1 MALPEAMQKM
11 LGSQILGIAFFA
23 MGQTG
28 ALMILNGTLHPYWLW
43 PNLVS
48 IFIIAVTILWLVWR
62 GMSRT
67 IAMTLVGGVNI
78 LCLLLMLGVMLGWT
92 TAPAAA
98 QAAAYAPT
106 LMAGYDATAVMG
118 FAGLSALAASTTLLV
133 MAGVGVALLGSVAG
147 LMAARM
153 KP

>member
-67 IAMTLVGGVNI
+67 IAMALVGGVN
-78 LCLLLMLGVMLGWT
+78 LLTLLLLLGVMFGWT
-92 TAPAAA
+92 TSP
-98 QAAAYAPT
+98 
-106 LMAGYDATAVMG
+106 
-118 FAGLSALAASTTLLV
+118 ALALVGGTDAILLMPSVPGAVALAIAGGIGSMHLV
-133 MAGVGVALLGSVAG
+133 MAGTGVALLGSVVG

>member
-1 MALPEAMQKM
+1 MGLPEAMQKM

-43 PNLVS
+43 PNLAC
-48 IFIIAVTILWLVWR
+48 IFILLATILWLFWR

-67 IAMTLVGGVNI
+67 IAMALVGGVNLVCLFLI
-78 LCLLLMLGVMLGWT
+78 LSVFLEWT
-92 TAPAAA
+92 TAPA
-98 QAAAYAPT
+98 
-106 LMAGYDATAVMG
+106 
-118 FAGLSALAASTTLLV
+118 LAAVGGTSAVGAMTSVPGLVVLAVAGGVGAIHLV
-133 MAGVGVALLGSVAG
+133 MAGAGVALLGSVVG
-147 LMAARM
+147 LLAARM